1 MRRAPRIVVVATLVA
16 LCSFAVPT
24 AAWAAPPQPTYTTYT
39 TYDVAGAQYTGLTGI
54 TNRGVLAG
62 YYGDESGRHGFID
75 DGRELVTVDVPGS
88 TTTAVTS
95 INDARTVTGT
105 YWSPDG
111 TTQRGFLRDARGG
124 FTWLDS
130 PAATG
135 GVSRGTVPTDLTN
148 GGTVVGY
155 TFVTDDAGLT
165 VSHGFVWK
173 HGRFTAFDAP
183 GATTSAPVH
192 SGTQLLGVDN
202 AGNMVGSMTFP
213 ADPPDADPPTN
224 SPNRGFLAE
233 RHAFTPII
241 DPAVPLGYCGDTRPN
256 AINERG
262 TIAGNSAN
270 DCAPVYRAWVFT
282 GGVFFPLEY
291 PGATATTAEGIND
304 RGVVVGTWRVDTAT
318 GDEYVFGPEHGYLAT
333 TR

>member
-1 MRRAPRIVVVATLVA
+1 MRRAPRIVVVSTVVA
-16 LCSFAVPT
+16 LAAFVVST
-24 AAWAAPPQPTYTTYT
+24 AAWAAPPPQPSYT

-62 YYGDESGRHGFID
+62 YYGDEDGRHGFID

-88 TTTAVTS
+88 TDTSVTS

-111 TTQRGFLRDARGG
+111 TTQHGFLRDARGG
-124 FTWLDS
+124 FTWLDA
-130 PAATG
+130 PTATG
-135 GVSRGTVPTDLTN
+135 GVSRGTVPSDVNN

-155 TFVTDDAGLT
+155 TFVTDADGLT

-192 SGTQLLGVDN
+192 SGTQVLGVNN
-202 AGNMVGSMTFP
+202 AGEMVGAATYP
-213 ADPPDADPPTN
+213 ANPPAPDAPTN

-233 RHAFTPII
+233 RHAVTPII
-241 DPAVPLGYCGDTRPN
+241 DPDVPVNYCGYTEPN
-256 AINERG
+256 SINERG
-262 TIAGNSAN
+262 TIAGNSGN
-270 DCAPVYRAWVFT
+270 GCAPIYRAWLLT
-282 GGVFFPLEY
+282 DDGYTPLEY
-291 PGATATTAEGIND
+291 PGATATTADGIND
-304 RGVVVGTWRVDTAT
+304 RGVVVGTWRIDTAT
-318 GDEYVFGPEHGYLAT
+318 PDEYILGPEHGYLAT